1 LSRVG
6 RRPQPNK
13 THVLVSR
20 ITHVGEI
27 PLTIA
32 VIGLKRPDHN
42 GIFAKEI
49 LFKRLGVI
57 SAPQRLFGRC
67 TSNRRYHSLKQRS
80 KKSIIKPNDGINLA
94 LFYRSCSIVITVQ
107 YPLWLV

>member
-1 LSRVG
+1 
-6 RRPQPNK
+6 
-13 THVLVSR
+13 VLVSR

-67 TSNRRYHSLKQRS
+67 TSNRTYHSLKQRS

-94 LFYRSCSIVITVQ
+94 LFLSIVFDCNYRPVSIVAGLMRGLAQ
-107 YPLWLV
+107 